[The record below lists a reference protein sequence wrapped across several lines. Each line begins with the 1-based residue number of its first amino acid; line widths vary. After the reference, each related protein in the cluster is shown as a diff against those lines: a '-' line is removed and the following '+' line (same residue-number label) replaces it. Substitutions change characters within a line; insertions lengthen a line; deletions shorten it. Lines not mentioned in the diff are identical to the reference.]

1 MEHLFVHKQERCD
14 PFYVI
19 LNISYVLY
27 QPADLL
33 TSPPKQSL
41 SVEEVF
47 KLQCKV
53 QFSHERI
60 QDRIRGTRFTLLPET
75 LRKIDK
81 IYETVVFRH

>member
-27 QPADLL
+27 QLADLL
-33 TSPPKQSL
+33 TSPPKQFL

-47 KLQCKV
+47 KV
-53 QFSHERI
+53 QFSHESGPR
-60 QDRIRGTRFTLLPET
+60 
-75 LRKIDK
+75 
-81 IYETVVFRH
+81 